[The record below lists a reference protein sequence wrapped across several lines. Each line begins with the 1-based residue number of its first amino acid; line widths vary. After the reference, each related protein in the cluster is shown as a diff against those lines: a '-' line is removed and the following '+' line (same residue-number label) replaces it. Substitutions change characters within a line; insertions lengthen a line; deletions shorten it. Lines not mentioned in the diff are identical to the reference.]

1 MKTIR
6 VLILEDD
13 LKACQAILKVLEEVE
28 FEAIKKGVELSAL
41 VFQERVF
48 VEEFVNQREWTG
60 EEIVFL
66 DREADKGQAGNFHDL
81 DFEKFDKDRI
91 ISISSV
97 PDFNEDARKR
107 GINRVVQKDFT
118 KMDEFGEKIE
128 RELRVILGL

>member
-13 LKACQAILKVLEEVE
+13 LKACQAILKALEEVE
-28 FEAIKKGVELSAL
+28 FEAIKKGIELSAL

-66 DREADKGQAGNFHDL
+66 DREANKGQAGNFHDL

-118 KMDEFGEKIE
+118 KMEEFGE
-128 RELRVILGL
+128 RVKKQVGDIVGV

>member
-1 MKTIR
+1 M
-6 VLILEDD
+6 
-13 LKACQAILKVLEEVE
+13 KACQAILKVLEEVE